1 MKSMRCEKI
10 AASANCIARW
20 CALRSTERLAPN
32 MADLFVL
39 FGGGV
44 IGSVDVLADAMRQGV
59 ARKYAIVGGRG
70 HATYWLDYAMQS
82 ELARWGT
89 DVTEASLPGIAS
101 EAEMMQAVLWH
112 RHGLRVDF
120 LETKSTNCGNNI
132 TYLMDLLEASG
143 EVPARMV
150 LAQDATMQ
158 RRMDVTWKRQ
168 AHDRKAFSHTQV
180 IDWALWEVSLVA
192 RDNTLQYEHA
202 PEGMWP
208 IDVYLGLLAGEVDRL
223 TDNERGYGPR
233 GRDFVVH
240 VDVPDEV
247 RQAHALLEAYMGSN
261 VRPPDERYA

>member
-1 MKSMRCEKI
+1 MRREDVVG
-10 AASANCIARW
+10 AANCIACW
-20 CALRSTERLAPN
+20 CSLRSVENLSPN
-32 MADLFVL
+32 IADLFVL

-44 IGSVDVLADAMRQGV
+44 IGSVDVLADAMRQDV
-59 ARKYAIVGGRG
+59 AKEYAIVGGRG
-70 HATYWLDYAMQS
+70 HATYWLDQSMQG
-82 ELARWGT
+82 ELARWGASAT
-89 DVTEASLPGIAS
+89 SAEVSLPGIAS

-112 RHGLRVDF
+112 RHGLRVDL

-132 TYLMDLLEASG
+132 TYLMDLLEVRGS
-143 EVPARMV
+143 VPTRIV

-168 AHDRKAFSHTQV
+168 ARDREIFSQTKI
-180 IDWALWEVSLVA
+180 IDWALWEVPLVV
-192 RDNTLQYEHA
+192 RDGILQYERA

-208 IDVYLGLLAGEVDRL
+208 IDAYLGLLAGEVDRL
-223 TDNERGYGPR
+223 TDSERGYGPR